1 MDQNKENFRHM
12 SSLPLENHAEATT
25 TDERTPCTF
34 SRCLAKLIRVVTVPP
49 VMVAA
54 LIVLLSVLRPDI
66 ITSLSQSLFAL
77 LFLAIVPTMAY
88 PLSVMIPSVRAKGR
102 NGQRSLAIYLSVAG
116 YLGGCIY
123 GAAAA
128 VGKELAMIFVT
139 YLISVIVLLVL
150 NKACH
155 IKASGH
161 ACSLTGPIALM
172 CYFLGAWWVAVG
184 VLLYAVILWASV
196 KMGRHTVK
204 DFLWGS
210 ASCLSAWV
218 LVLIVGIWL

>member
-1 MDQNKENFRHM
+1 MDQNKENFRDM
-12 SSLPLENHAEATT
+12 NSMRSKRTSVMPHAK
-25 TDERTPCTF
+25 TPSYTF
-34 SRCLAKLIRVVTVPP
+34 SRYVAKFIRVVSIPP

-54 LIVLLSVLRPDI
+54 LIVLLSVFRSDV
-66 ITSLSQSLFAL
+66 ITSLSQGLWAI
-77 LFLAIVPTMAY
+77 LFLSVAPAMAY
-88 PLSVMIPSVRAKGR
+88 PLSVIIPSVRAKGR

-123 GAAAA
+123 GVAAG
-128 VGKELAMIFVT
+128 VGKYLAMIFAT
-139 YLISVIVLLVL
+139 YMISVIILLTL

-184 VLLYAVILWASV
+184 IVLYAIILWASV
-196 KMGRHTVK
+196 KMGRHTIK
-204 DFLWGS
+204 EFLWGS
-210 ASCLSAWV
+210 ASCLVAWA
-218 LVLIVGIWL
+218 LVLAVVTFL